1 MFFQNIQI
9 TPLCNKV
16 TIRYSHVVKQYIWYY
31 CLTKIW
37 NTLHGNVDQ
46 QYFQVQDRTM
56 LLIFLMHNGLFLN
69 ITSWLCHHTVLSLV
83 RKNIQIDCIL
93 TIKSIYDI
101 SWCCFRILSYENK
114 NVKDTCQIHYFMK
127 ILNF

>member
-9 TPLCNKV
+9 TPLCNNV
-16 TIRYSHVVKQYIWYY
+16 TIRYSHVEKQYIWYY

-37 NTLHGNVDQ
+37 NTLHGNVDD
-46 QYFQVQDRTM
+46 QYFQVQDLTM
-56 LLIFLMHNGLFLN
+56 LLIFLKHNGLFLKHH
-69 ITSWLCHHTVLSLV
+69 ILVVSSYGIVTSKKQYSNRLYSNN
-83 RKNIQIDCIL
+83 KNYIRLELMLLQ
-93 TIKSIYDI
+93 DI
-101 SWCCFRILSYENK
+101 VIWKK